1 MTKDKNRQA
10 NQVLADMEFF
20 DYLKE
25 KVGDRKTKTGAYHD
39 LLEKCAAGFV
49 APFLKNHEYVLQADQ
64 CHVTITDLAVEW
76 HWHRATVRTFLD
88 RLEDMGH
95 IHRTRFAKSVVITM
109 MFNKSD
115 IGNTTAPYNGQVKAN
130 LSDEMDVALSKW
142 MTGNL
147 SDSQMDDICE
157 QYYGVQL
164 KQVADDFNAVGYD
177 NKIFPED
184 KSTDGLTQELVER
197 IAVAALKRTIRNSR

>member
-76 HWHRATVRTFLD
+76 HWHRATVRTFL
-88 RLEDMGH
+88 RSGH
-95 IHRTRFAKSVVITM
+95 SSTNWRIWGI
-109 MFNKSD
+109 
-115 IGNTTAPYNGQVKAN
+115 Y
-130 LSDEMDVALSKW
+130 
-142 MTGNL
+142 TGHGSPRVWSL
-147 SDSQMDDICE
+147 Q
-157 QYYGVQL
+157 
-164 KQVADDFNAVGYD
+164 
-177 NKIFPED
+177 
-184 KSTDGLTQELVER
+184 
-197 IAVAALKRTIRNSR
+197 